1 MTQGRNPIALR
12 FSLNSPLVRV
22 MFALFVTALCVAIGR
37 LVTTQFIIGVFK
49 DPRTTLAKAE
59 LQAAAPYYPDSST
72 LQTLLAESE
81 MTEAADHEGTAAR
94 AVSAAARAVHLSPWR
109 YDLRLTLAAAQDLS
123 GDRPAAE
130 SSLREALRLAP
141 NNVEVHWRLAN
152 LLVRENKLDAAL
164 GHFRA
169 AVTADITRL
178 PSVLNLVWDT
188 SG

>member
-1 MTQGRNPIALR
+1 MTLGRNPIALS

-22 MFALFVTALCVAIGR
+22 MFALMLTAFCVALGWI
-37 LVTTQFIIGVFK
+37 VTTQFIIGVFK

-59 LQAAAPYYPDSST
+59 LEAAAAYYTESST

-123 GDRPAAE
+123 GDRAAAE
-130 SSLREALRLAP
+130 ASL
-141 NNVEVHWRLAN
+141 
-152 LLVRENKLDAAL
+152 
-164 GHFRA
+164 
-169 AVTADITRL
+169 
-178 PSVLNLVWDT
+178 
-188 SG
+188 